1 MTQPLIGVVTNPNSR
16 KNRLNPQRYERM
28 RETVGELGLVRRT
41 PDVSAI
47 AAVVSEFLDRGVSY
61 LVADGGDGAFHWLMN
76 VTAQVL
82 DSRLDDGKPA
92 AWPAILPTNA
102 GTIDFIGRKAGV
114 IGHCDSLLPAL
125 TALLHR
131 GDQPGVV
138 HLQTLR
144 CRGTYGPDADLPGQA
159 FDRLGFAA
167 ALAGIG
173 QRFFDKFYAHDRQ
186 DAVGIAYLVGKTL
199 ASQASR
205 SPPLKWLPVPAGL
218 RWFSEPVFEPL
229 PARVWVDGAELPQHL
244 YRDLDIGSIDIN
256 IANLFRFFALAGDG
270 ERLHLQCGYLGAA
283 DVLRN
288 LPRMMRGQ
296 PLAIDG
302 YVQQAV
308 EHLRVVPDAPATLD
322 PCIDGE
328 LFWGLVDLEVSRGP
342 SVPVVQLQA

>member
-16 KNRLNPQRYERM
+16 KNRLHPQRYERM
-28 RETVGELGLVRRT
+28 REIVGEFGLVRRT
-41 PDVSAI
+41 QDVGAI
-47 AAVVSEFLDRGVSY
+47 AAVVSEFLDRGVTY
-61 LVADGGDGAFHWLMN
+61 MVADGGDGAFHWLMN
-76 VTAQVL
+76 ATAQVL
-82 DSRLDDGKPA
+82 QARGVDGQTA
-92 AWPAILPTNA
+92 AWPALLPTNA

-114 IGHCDSLLPAL
+114 VGHCDSLLPAL
-125 TALLHR
+125 TDLLRR
-131 GDQPGVV
+131 GERPSVV
-138 HLQTLR
+138 HLQTLH
-144 CRGTYGPDADLPGQA
+144 CRGTYGPDADLPGQP

-167 ALAGIG
+167 ALGGIG

-186 DAVGIAYLVGKTL
+186 DAVGIAYLVAKTL

-205 SPPLKWLPVPAGL
+205 STPLKWLPVPVGL
-218 RWFSEPVFEPL
+218 RWYSESVFEPL
-229 PARVWVDGAELPQHL
+229 PARVWVDGVELQQHL

-256 IANLFRFFALAGDG
+256 IANLFRFFPLASDG

-288 LPRMMRGQ
+288 LPRMVRGQ
-296 PLAIDG
+296 TLAIDG

-308 EHLRVVPDAPATLD
+308 ERLRVVPDSPATLD

-342 SVPVVQLQA
+342 HVPVVQLQA